1 MRTFRL
7 AAALAA
13 WRQHAAHAASA
24 KQIVLMAIARLQN
37 SMASKAWQSWR
48 AYAVHNAEL
57 EQRLMPVLAARLKG
71 QTWATLDFWA
81 DWAHRRALL
90 RELLETA
97 QLSRRQ
103 KLQRD
108 SFAAWLHSVQR
119 NTGALI
125 MVSYSH
131 SRYAQLIIPPLAGC

>member
-24 KQIVLMAIARLQN
+24 QQIVLRAIARLQN
-37 SMASKAWQSWR
+37 SMASKAWLSWR
-48 AYAVHNAEL
+48 TYAVRNADL
-57 EQRLMPVLAARLKG
+57 RQRLMPVLAAKLMG
-71 QTWATLDFWA
+71 QTWVSLRFWA
-81 DWAHRRALL
+81 DWAHQRALL

-97 QLSRRQ
+97 QPSRRQ
-103 KLQRD
+103 KLLRD

-119 NTGALI
+119 TTGAKHLL
-125 MVSYSH
+125 SH
-131 SRYAQLIIPPLAGC
+131 TT